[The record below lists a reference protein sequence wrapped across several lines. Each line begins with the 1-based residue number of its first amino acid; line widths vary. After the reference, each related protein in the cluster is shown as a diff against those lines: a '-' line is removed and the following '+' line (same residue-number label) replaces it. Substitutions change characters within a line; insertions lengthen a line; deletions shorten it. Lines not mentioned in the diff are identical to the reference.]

1 MRKLRFRT
9 IFSRMLVMQSLAAL
23 AVILLVGGTLALVVR
38 VQNVQ
43 AVQTV
48 LYTRSQA
55 IDTALQGG
63 KDPAETLNEIADD
76 GDYLIERIDDHG
88 SVRSYYTDDKW
99 KPYSEYPAEKTAYA
113 SVAAGASKIG
123 DFHRR
128 YFRFADLP
136 IMTLYRSIRI
146 GDSPEILLIHT
157 DLSEL
162 NRRMSEML
170 LWMLL
175 VALLVFLGAVMLSYY
190 NAHRLI
196 DPFVE
201 INHIVRCYSRGDF
214 SQRITLKGRD
224 EAAQLGRSFNE
235 MAEQIKDLDNTR
247 RSFVANVS
255 HELRS
260 PLTSMKGFLEA
271 MQDGTIPP
279 ENYPEYIGIVLAET
293 RRMTTMVNDLLDLSR
308 IESGMIELQYETFD
322 INELIRRTLIT
333 FEARLTER
341 KMEMDVRFAQEQFF
355 VYADSDKIG
364 QVLRNLIDNAI
375 KYSEPGQTVC
385 VSTYSMRKEVF
396 VTVKDNGIGI
406 PQEDIPHVFD
416 RFYKVEKAHTP
427 SPTVGSGLGLSIVKR
442 IIEQHGQTITVRSAR
457 GRGTQ
462 FTFSLERA
470 GVMKRMTDGGKHD
483 ETTL

>member
-1 MRKLRFRT
+1 
-9 IFSRMLVMQSLAAL
+9 MQSLAAL
-23 AVILLVGGTLALVVR
+23 VVILLIGGTLTLVVR

-43 AVQTV
+43 DVESV
-48 LYTRSQA
+48 LHTRSQA
-55 IDTALQGG
+55 IDTALQNGEQPDQMLQ
-63 KDPAETLNEIADD
+63 KVAAD
-76 GDYLIERIDDHG
+76 GDLLIERIDSHG
-88 SVRSYYTDDKW
+88 SVRSYYADEKW
-99 KPYSEYPAEKTAYA
+99 RIYAEFPAERTAYA
-113 SVAAGASKIG
+113 LVTSAASPIG
-123 DFHRR
+123 DFLQS
-128 YFRFADLP
+128 YFRGASMP
-136 IMTLYRSIRI
+136 ILTLYRGIRME
-146 GDSPEILLIHT
+146 DEPETLLLHADIT
-157 DLSEL
+157 EL
-162 NRRMSEML
+162 NRHTGELL
-170 LWMLL
+170 LWTTLICLL
-175 VALLVFLGAVMLSYY
+175 AFLGAVMVSYY

-214 SQRITLKGRD
+214 SQRISVKGKD

-235 MAEQIKDLDNTR
+235 MAEQIKDLDTTR

-271 MQDGTIPP
+271 MQDGTIP
-279 ENYPEYIGIVLAET
+279 EESYPEYIGIVLAET
-293 RRMTTMVNDLLDLSR
+293 RRMAAMVNDLLDLSR
-308 IESGMIELQYETFD
+308 IESGMIELHYETFD
-322 INELIRRTLIT
+322 INELVRRTLIT
-333 FEARLTER
+333 FEARLSER
-341 KMEMDVRFAQEQFF
+341 NMEMDVRFAQEQCF
-355 VYADSDKIG
+355 VYADSAQIG

-385 VSTYSMRKEVF
+385 VSTYSMRKEVY

-470 GVMKRMTDGGKHD
+470 GMMKRMTDGGKHD
-483 ETTL
+483 GT

>member
-1 MRKLRFRT
+1 
-9 IFSRMLVMQSLAAL
+9 MQSVAAL
-23 AVILLVGGTLALVVR
+23 AVILLIGGTLLAVVR

-43 AVQTV
+43 AVQSV
-48 LYTRSQA
+48 LYKRSQA
-55 IDTALQGG
+55 IDEALESGTFS
-63 KDPAETLNEIADD
+63 DAVLESIAND
-76 GDYLIERIDDHG
+76 GDYLIERIDGHG
-88 SVRSYYTDDKW
+88 SVRSYYSDEKW
-99 KPYSEYPAEKTAYA
+99 KSYSEYPTDRTAYRHAA
-113 SVAAGASKIG
+113 SGASQLG
-123 DFHRR
+123 DFTRR
-128 YFRFADLP
+128 YFQTTDRP
-136 IMTLYRSIRI
+136 ILTLYRSLKI
-146 GDSPEILLIHT
+146 GDANEILLIHT

-162 NRRMSEML
+162 NRWTGEMVVWL
-170 LWMLL
+170 VLVSMLT
-175 VALLVFLGAVMLSYY
+175 FLGAVMLSYA

-214 SQRITLKGRD
+214 SRRINIKGRD

-235 MAEQIKDLDNTR
+235 MAEQIKDLDDTR

-279 ENYPEYIGIVLAET
+279 ENYPEYIDIVLAET
-293 RRMTTMVNDLLDLSR
+293 RRMASMVNDLLDLSR
-308 IESGMIELQYETFD
+308 IESGMIELHFETFD

-341 KMEMDVRFAQEQFF
+341 RMEMDVRFAQEQCF
-355 VYADSDKIG
+355 VYADKNAIG

-375 KYSEPGQTVC
+375 KYSEPGQAIV
-385 VSTYSMRKEVF
+385 VSTYSVRREIYVS
-396 VTVKDNGIGI
+396 VKDNGIGI

-442 IIEQHGQTITVRSAR
+442 IIEQHGQTITVRSAQ

-470 GVMKRMTDGGKHD
+470 GMMKRMTDGGKHD
-483 ETTL
+483 EA

>member
-1 MRKLRFRT
+1 MRKKVRFRT
-9 IFSRMLVMQSLAAL
+9 IFTRMLYMQSLAAFV
-23 AVILLVGGTLALVVR
+23 VILLIGGTLTLVVR
-38 VQNVQ
+38 VQNTQDVQ
-43 AVQTV
+43 AIIRNREQATV
-48 LYTRSQA
+48 QA
-55 IDTALQGG
+55 IQNGDETGTLL
-63 KDPAETLNEIADD
+63 KRVAEE
-76 GDYLIERIDDHG
+76 GDLLIQRIDSHG
-88 SVRSYYTDDKW
+88 SIQSYYSDEKW
-99 KPYSEYPAEKTAYA
+99 KPYAEYPADRTAYRNAAATA
-113 SVAAGASKIG
+113 SAAGEV
-123 DFHRR
+123 FRR
-128 YFRFADLP
+128 YFRGAELP
-136 IMTLYRSIRI
+136 IQSVAFAVTV
-146 GDSPEILLIHT
+146 GNETEIWLFHADITGVHRH
-157 DLSEL
+157 SREL
-162 NRRMSEML
+162 L
-170 LWMLL
+170 LWTVLISLLAFL
-175 VALLVFLGAVMLSYY
+175 VAVMFSYY

-214 SQRITLKGRD
+214 SQRISMKGRD
-224 EAAQLGRSFNE
+224 EAAQLANSFNE

-279 ENYPEYIGIVLAET
+279 ENYPQYIEIVLAET
-293 RRMTTMVNDLLDLSR
+293 RRMTAMVNDLLDLSR
-308 IESGMIELQYETFD
+308 IESGMIELHYETFD
-322 INELIRRTLIT
+322 INELVRRTLIT
-333 FEARLTER
+333 FEARLAEK
-341 KMEMDVRFAQEQFF
+341 KMEMEVRFAQEQCF
-355 VYADSDKIG
+355 VYADSVQIG

-375 KYSEPGQTVC
+375 KYSEAGSMVG
-385 VSTYSMRKEVF
+385 VSTYSVRKEVY
-396 VTVKDNGIGI
+396 VTVKDNGVGI

-470 GVMKRMTDGGKHD
+470 GMMKRMTDGGKQNGN
-483 ETTL
+483 